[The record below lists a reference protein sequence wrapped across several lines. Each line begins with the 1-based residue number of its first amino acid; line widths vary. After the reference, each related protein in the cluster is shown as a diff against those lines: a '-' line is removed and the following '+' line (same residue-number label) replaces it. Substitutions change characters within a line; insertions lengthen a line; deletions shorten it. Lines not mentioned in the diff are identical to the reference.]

1 MKQIKKL
8 TNQYFVSFAYF
19 YKYLRNAIFLSL
31 GLSLAVSVLDGFGLS
46 MFLPLLQVIGEQNT
60 ADPEQMG
67 NLRFIVDGMQA
78 IGLDLTVG
86 SVLLFM
92 FVFFSF
98 KGVASYFSLV
108 YNVILRQRFIK
119 NVRLNLLNALNRMSF
134 KKFILSD
141 AGRIQNTMSG
151 EVDRVSLA
159 YTSYFSTFRQGVM
172 VAVYMSFAFFLDVQF
187 ALLVSVGGLV
197 TNLLYKLIYKHTK
210 SASRKLTVSNTIFQG
225 QIIQHVHHFKYLKAT
240 GKVEHYGDKLKS
252 TIDEIENSR
261 RRIGFLNSISE
272 AAREPMLV
280 AVIAI
285 VILVQIKY
293 FGGAVGTIII
303 TLMFFYRALTSLLA
317 MQQSWNTFMIVSG
330 SLENMQDF
338 QQELEGSQE
347 KDGKEIF
354 QSFADG
360 LNIQNVDFHYGAT
373 SILKNINLAIKKNES
388 VALVGESGSG
398 KSTLVNLIAGLLPE
412 DGGSI
417 LVDGRPLKS
426 IEKRTYQER
435 IGYVSQDAVVF
446 NDTLYNNVTLW
457 APKNEQNIAR
467 FKDSMRQASLLTF
480 IQELPEGMETELGN
494 NGINLSGGQKQRVS
508 IARELF
514 KDIDILILDEAT
526 SALDSETE
534 KAIQESIEALQ
545 GQYTLVIIAH
555 RLATIRNVDKIAL
568 MDKGEIIAIDNF
580 ENLVEK
586 EERFRTMVELQ
597 EL

>member
-1 MKQIKKL
+1 MNKFKQIIKK
-8 TNQYFVSFAYF
+8 YFSSFAFF

-46 MFLPLLQVIGEQNT
+46 MFLPLLQVIGGGE
-60 ADPEQMG
+60 AVDPEQMG
-67 NLRFIVDGMQA
+67 NLRFIVDGMEA
-78 IGLDLTVG
+78 IGLDLTLG
-86 SVLLFM
+86 TVLLFM
-92 FVFFSF
+92 LIFFAF
-98 KGVASYFSLV
+98 KGMASYVSLV
-108 YNVILRQRFIK
+108 YNVILQLRFIK
-119 NVRLNLLNALNRMSF
+119 SVRLNLLNSLNRMSF

-151 EVDRVSLA
+151 EVDRVSIA
-159 YTSYFSTFRQGVM
+159 YRSYFATFRQGVM
-172 VAVYMSFAFFLDVQF
+172 VAVYMGFAFFLDVQF
-187 ALLVSVGGLV
+187 ALLVSAGGIA
-197 TNLLYKLIYKHTK
+197 TNFLYKLIYKHTK
-210 SASRKLTVSNTIFQG
+210 NASRKLTIHNNVFQG
-225 QIIQHVHHFKYLKAT
+225 QVIQHVHHFKYLKAT
-240 GKVEHYGDKLKS
+240 GKVDHYGDKLKE
-252 TIDEIENSR
+252 TINDIEVSR
-261 RRIGFLNSISE
+261 KRIGFLNSISE
-272 AAREPMLV
+272 AAREPLLI

-285 VILVQIKY
+285 VILVQVKY

-317 MQQSWNTFMIVSG
+317 MQQNWNNFMAASG

-338 QQELEGSQE
+338 QKELDSNFE
-347 KDGKEIF
+347 KDGKEKF
-354 QSFADG
+354 QNFTQ
-360 LNIQNVDFHYGAT
+360 NIKLQNVDFHYGKT
-373 SILKNINLAIKKNES
+373 SILKNINLEIKKNES

-417 LVDGRPLKS
+417 LVDGRALKS

-457 APKNEQNIAR
+457 APKSEENIAR
-467 FKDSMRQASLLTF
+467 FKESMEQASLLTF

-508 IARELF
+508 IARELY

-568 MDKGEIIAIDNF
+568 MDKGVIVAIDSF

-586 EERFRTMVELQ
+586 QERFRTMVELQ

>member
-1 MKQIKKL
+1 MNKFKQIIKK
-8 TNQYFVSFAYF
+8 YFSSFAFF
-19 YKYLRNAIFLSL
+19 YRYLRNAIFLSL
-31 GLSLAVSVLDGFGLS
+31 ALSLAVSVLDGFGLS
-46 MFLPLLQVIGEQNT
+46 MFLPLLQVIGDGIVD
-60 ADPEQMG
+60 AEQMG
-67 NLRFIVDGMQA
+67 NLRFVVDGMET
-78 IGLDLTVG
+78 IGLDLTLG
-86 SVLLFM
+86 TVLVFM
-92 FVFFSF
+92 FIFFSF
-98 KGVASYFSLV
+98 KGIASYFSLV

-119 NVRLNLLNALNRMSF
+119 SIRLSLLNSLNRMSF

-159 YTSYFSTFRQGVM
+159 YTTYFTTFRQGVM
-172 VAVYMSFAFFLDVQF
+172 VAVYMSFAFVLDVQF

-197 TNLLYKLIYKHTK
+197 TNLLYKIIYKHTK
-210 SASRKLTVSNTIFQG
+210 NASRKLTVSNSLFQG

-240 GKVEHYGDKLKS
+240 GKVEHYGDKLKE
-252 TIDEIENSR
+252 TIDDIEHSR
-261 RRIGFLNSISE
+261 RRIGFLSSISE
-272 AAREPMLV
+272 AAREPMLI

-285 VILVQIKY
+285 VILVQVKY
-293 FGGAVGTIII
+293 FGGAVNTIII

-317 MQQSWNTFMIVSG
+317 MQQSWNTFMSVSG

-360 LNIQNVDFHYGAT
+360 LNIQNVDFHYGET

-457 APKNEQNIAR
+457 APKNEQNVAR
-467 FKDSMRQASLLTF
+467 FKKSMEQASLLAF

-508 IARELF
+508 IARELY

-534 KAIQESIEALQ
+534 KNIQESIEALQ

-586 EERFRTMVELQ
+586 QNRFRTMVELQ

>member
-1 MKQIKKL
+1 
-8 TNQYFVSFAYF
+8 
-19 YKYLRNAIFLSL
+19 
-31 GLSLAVSVLDGFGLS
+31 
-46 MFLPLLQVIGEQNT
+46 
-60 ADPEQMG
+60 
-67 NLRFIVDGMQA
+67 
-78 IGLDLTVG
+78 
-86 SVLLFM
+86 
-92 FVFFSF
+92 
-98 KGVASYFSLV
+98 
-108 YNVILRQRFIK
+108 
-119 NVRLNLLNALNRMSF
+119 
-134 KKFILSD
+134 
-141 AGRIQNTMSG
+141 
-151 EVDRVSLA
+151 
-159 YTSYFSTFRQGVM
+159 
-172 VAVYMSFAFFLDVQF
+172 
-187 ALLVSVGGLV
+187 
-197 TNLLYKLIYKHTK
+197 
-210 SASRKLTVSNTIFQG
+210 
-225 QIIQHVHHFKYLKAT
+225 
-240 GKVEHYGDKLKS
+240 
-252 TIDEIENSR
+252 
-261 RRIGFLNSISE
+261 
-272 AAREPMLV
+272 
-280 AVIAI
+280 
-285 VILVQIKY
+285 
-293 FGGAVGTIII
+293 
-303 TLMFFYRALTSLLA
+303 
-317 MQQSWNTFMIVSG
+317 
-330 SLENMQDF
+330 MQDF

-360 LNIQNVDFHYGAT
+360 LNIQNVDFHYGET

-417 LVDGRPLKS
+417 LVDGRALKS
-426 IEKRTYQER
+426 IKKRTYQER

-457 APKNEQNIAR
+457 APKNEQNVAR
-467 FKDSMRQASLLTF
+467 FKKSMEQASLLAF

-508 IARELF
+508 IARELY

-586 EERFRTMVELQ
+586 QNRFRTMVELQ